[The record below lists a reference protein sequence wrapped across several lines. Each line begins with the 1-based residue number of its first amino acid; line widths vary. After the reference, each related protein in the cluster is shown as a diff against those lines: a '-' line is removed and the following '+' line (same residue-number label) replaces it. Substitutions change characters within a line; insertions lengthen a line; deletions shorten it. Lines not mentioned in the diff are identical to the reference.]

1 MTAQPI
7 TGQRTVVLLIVVYA
21 LLAIVG
27 ALATVLPTRALCPEV
42 GLLAVLYL
50 GLSVQRSL
58 PAAATAAFVLGYLV
72 DLLTGAP
79 KGTFSLT
86 LLLVFLATR
95 LLAVRID
102 VRGAWRMAGFA
113 AAASI
118 VSGILV
124 TIVRGLVS
132 DVPLSALAIVPLQA
146 LINAAFAPILMSL
159 YRRIGGPIVGEG
171 RDRGRLRVGMS

>member
-1 MTAQPI
+1 M
-7 TGQRTVVLLIVVYA
+7 TGQRTVVLVLVVYA

-42 GLLAVLYL
+42 ALYAALYL
-50 GLSVQRSL
+50 GLAVQRSL
-58 PAAATAAFVLGYLV
+58 PLAATTAFVVGYLA

-79 KGTFSLT
+79 KGAFSLT

-95 LLAVRID
+95 MLAVRID
-102 VRGAWRMAGFA
+102 VRGPWRMAGFV

-118 VSGILV
+118 ASGLVV
-124 TIVRGLVS
+124 TIVRSLVS
-132 DVPLSALAIVPLQA
+132 DVPTSAIAIVPRQA
-146 LINAAFAPILMSL
+146 LVNAVFAPLLMSL

-171 RDRGRLRVGMS
+171 QDPGRLRVGVS